1 MAKAPRTAACYG
13 RYSSD
18 NQKATSIEDQIR
30 ACRRF
35 AKARADIVILPDHI
49 YEDRAQ
55 SGARRDRQGLTALM
69 DAAQNRLFD
78 LVLVDDL
85 SRLSRDLAFMLDLV
99 RQFRFLDVG
108 IISVADGIDTLDPA
122 NILLMHI
129 KGVFSEHQLRD
140 LQEKTLRGQ
149 RGRKENGYFVGE
161 ATFGYSSEPAGPV
174 SKDKRGKLRPAGY
187 LMRINPVEAAVV
199 RRIFQ
204 DFANGLAATCIVRDL
219 NDEGVAGSVRSRGGW
234 SVSTVTRILDR
245 TKYIGIWPWNKTRN
259 LRDGEGRCHRVPKKE
274 SEWVIHEDEA
284 LRIVDQKLWD
294 AVRRRREEVR
304 STWPG
309 GPRRRGF
316 SSDQRARV
324 DPFPPHLLS
333 SAMVCACCDSK
344 VGLVSGKGSGYYGC
358 FAAYRH
364 ACSNR
369 VLVPRRLAE
378 DIILRSVCKRLLD
391 PKPLLHVLRRVE
403 EEAQRLYPEIPAAL
417 RLKTDDLK
425 AKRKSQANYVV
436 FVAQGQGTKAV
447 ADALA
452 ELEPQIELLERQV
465 AGLQRASK
473 KVIRA
478 PSQRWLRARLSSLRS
493 VLELRTHKSAALLR
507 RLLGPIRLEPV
518 KPAVGRPYYVARTA
532 LDVLVLLD
540 DPESEDSSDSGAKSL
555 RWWTRHD
562 SIRTRARVGREFVLR
577 RVEATPMYRRI
588 APHAA
593 WLRDLGYPDSLIAQ
607 CIGVTDKTVAKAL
620 RWFAGCSSPA

>member
-1 MAKAPRTAACYG
+1 MANAPRNAGIYA

-18 NQKATSIEDQIR
+18 NQKATSIDDQVL
-30 ACRRF
+30 ACFRF
-35 AKARADIVILPDHI
+35 AKNRGDIVVLRDHI

-55 SGARRDRQGLTALM
+55 SGARRDRDGLSALI
-69 DAAQNRLFD
+69 DAAQNRVFD

-108 IISVADGIDTLDPA
+108 IVSVADGIDTLDDQT
-122 NILLMHI
+122 IFQMQI
-129 KGVFSEHQLRD
+129 KGVFAEYQLRD
-140 LQEKTLRGQ
+140 LQQKTLRGQ
-149 RGRKENGYFVGE
+149 HGRKENGFFVGE
-161 ATFGYSSEPAGPV
+161 ATFGYSSEPAGPL
-174 SKDKRGKLRPAGY
+174 SKDKQGKLRPAGY
-187 LMRINPVEAAVV
+187 LKRINPVEEPVV
-199 RRIFQ
+199 RRIFR
-204 DFANGLAATCIVRDL
+204 DFADGHAASRIVRDL
-219 NDEGVAGSVRSRGGW
+219 NDEGVPGSIRSCGGW
-234 SVSTVTRILDR
+234 SVSTVTRMLDN
-245 TKYIGIWPWNKTRN
+245 TKYIGTWVWNKTRN
-259 LRDGEGRCHRVPKKE
+259 LRDGEGRRHRVAKPE
-274 SEWVIHEDEA
+274 SEWVVTEDPA

-309 GPRRRGF
+309 GSGRRGF

-358 FAAYRH
+358 FAAYRR
-364 ACSNR
+364 ACDNR

-378 DIILRSVCKRLLD
+378 DIILRSVCKRLLE
-391 PKPLLHVLRRVE
+391 PKPLLHVLQRVE

-425 AKRKSQANYVV
+425 AKRKSQANYVA
-436 FVAQGQGTKAV
+436 FVAQGEGTKAV
-447 ADALA
+447 AEALA

-465 AGLQRASK
+465 AGLRRASN

-478 PSQRWLRARLSSLRS
+478 PSQRWLRARLSSFRS

-507 RLLGPIRLEPV
+507 RLLCPIRLEPV

-555 RWWTRHD
+555 RWWRRGD
-562 SIRTRARVGREFVLR
+562 SNPRPATDSRNRPRAS
-577 RVEATPMYRRI
+577 P
-588 APHAA
+588 
-593 WLRDLGYPDSLIAQ
+593 
-607 CIGVTDKTVAKAL
+607 
-620 RWFAGCSSPA
+620 SS